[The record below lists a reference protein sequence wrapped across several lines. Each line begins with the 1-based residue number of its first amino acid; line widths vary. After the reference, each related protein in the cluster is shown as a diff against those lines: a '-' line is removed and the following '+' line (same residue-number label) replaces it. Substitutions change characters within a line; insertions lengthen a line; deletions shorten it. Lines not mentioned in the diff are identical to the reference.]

1 MVRAREAGNEERDEL
16 VPCELVDDAVS
27 DVDCGGRLGVEAR
40 HQPAELLRAD
50 ALGEPSRPADV
61 GEEKRGLDLG
71 APRPLLER
79 VNAAA
84 ADAAVD
90 AGGAEPEEAEDVSRS
105 PEGSVTQLA
114 TRIRR
119 NRAADPPHRRVP
131 AKVAALLTRQD
142 ASPFLVHRDLRF
154 ALERSRLPFAPMIR
168 ERLRFRRA
176 RRECGG
182 RARPAGRPR

>member
-1 MVRAREAGNEERDEL
+1 MYAGANGKPGRAFLVAGSDQKLASGIHGVGRMVGAREAGNEERDEL
-16 VPCELVDDAVS
+16 VPCELVDDAVP
-27 DVDCGGRLGVEAR
+27 DVDCGGRLRVEAR

-50 ALGEPSRPADV
+50 SLGERSRPADV

-84 ADAAVD
+84 ADPPVD
-90 AGGAEPEEAEDVSRS
+90 ARGAEPEETEDVPRA
-105 PEGSVTQLA
+105 PERSVTELA

-131 AKVAALLTRQD
+131 TEVAAPLTRQD
-142 ASPFLVHRDLRF
+142 ASPFLVH
-154 ALERSRLPFAPMIR
+154 
-168 ERLRFRRA
+168 
-176 RRECGG
+176 
-182 RARPAGRPR
+182 